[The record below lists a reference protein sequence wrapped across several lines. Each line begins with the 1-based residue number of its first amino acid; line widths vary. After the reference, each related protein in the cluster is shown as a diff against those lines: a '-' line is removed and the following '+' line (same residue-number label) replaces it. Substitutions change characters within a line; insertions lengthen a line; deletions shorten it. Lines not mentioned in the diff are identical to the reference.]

1 MIINADLHV
10 HSKYSMATSK
20 NMIPTIMASE
30 SSKKGLDLIAT
41 GDALHSKWLETLEEN
56 LEEIDNSG
64 IYKLQKNQTKTNFII
79 TTEVEDNQR
88 IHHLILIPSIETAWQ
103 MRDEFI
109 VKNMDADGR
118 PKLRMNAAEI
128 FDIIRKHDCMI
139 GPAHIF
145 TPWTGIYK
153 EYDSILDCYTKKP
166 DFVELGLSSD
176 TYLADTISELKD
188 YTFLTNS
195 DSHSPW
201 PHRIGR
207 EFNKMKI
214 KELSFNGIKK
224 SIKQA
229 KIIENYGINPK
240 MGKYHETGCIKCYKI
255 YDIESALKRNMK
267 CDCGGQIKK
276 GVISRIHELADYEK
290 PEHPKNRPHYQYLLP
305 LSELLSMVHSKGIT
319 TKYVQSRY
327 DALVT
332 EFGTEINVLLNVELD
347 KISKIDSRLAKIIE
361 SYRKNTIKICSGRG
375 GQYGK
380 IENVEWSY
388 LLTSS

>member
-30 SSKKGLDLIAT
+30 STKKGLNLVAT
-41 GDALHSKWLETLEEN
+41 GDALHSKWLSTLKENLHEIDDTGIYQLKCSDKEEN
-56 LEEIDNSG
+56 
-64 IYKLQKNQTKTNFII
+64 TNFLI

-88 IHHLILIPSIETAWQ
+88 IHHLILIPSVETAWQ
-103 MRDEFI
+103 MRDEFT

-118 PKLRMNAAEI
+118 PKLRMNASEI
-128 FDIIRKHDCMI
+128 MDITKSYDCLI

-153 EYDSILDCYTKKP
+153 EYDSITDCYSKKP

-176 TYLADTISELKD
+176 TYLADTIEELKD

-207 EFNKMKI
+207 EFNKI
-214 KELSFNGIKK
+214 ELKELSFKEIKN
-224 SIKQA
+224 SIKDG
-229 KIIENYGINPK
+229 KILENYGINPK
-240 MGKYHETGCIKCYKI
+240 MGKYHETGCIKCYKKF
-255 YDIESALKRNMK
+255 DIETAVKQNMK
-267 CDCGGQIKK
+267 CSCGGQIKK
-276 GVISRIHELADYEK
+276 GVLSRIHELATYEK
-290 PEHPKNRPHYQYLLP
+290 PIHPKNRPHYQYLLP
-305 LSELLSMVHSKGIT
+305 LAELLSMQYNKGIT
-319 TKYVQSRY
+319 TKYVQTRY
-327 DALVT
+327 DALIK
-332 EFGTEINVLLNVELD
+332 EFGTEINVLLNANLD
-347 KISKIDSRLAKIIE
+347 KIRKIDSQLAIIIE
-361 SYRKNTIKICSGRG
+361 SYRNNTIKITSGCG

-380 IENVEWSY
+380 IEI
-388 LLTSS
+388 